1 MIAAV
6 IAACIAART
15 QRKVAKFSAEQAM
28 ALKDHEIKLS
38 ALHRERVNKL
48 IEIFH
53 ALLDLEQGMFRY
65 LQKLQHSPSQVEKQA
80 AYVELYDDLKE
91 SHAMFHRHQFY
102 FDEPMCERIKK
113 VFGVLYSIEKDVYG
127 LQYSP
132 ITWYDPNYSKE
143 EKMEMAERL
152 KDAHGQMRS
161 DLKEALHVLKAE
173 IRILLGV
180 SRSAPVAKG

>member
-1 MIAAV
+1 MIASI
-6 IAACIAART
+6 IAARIAART
-15 QRKVAKFSAEQAM
+15 QSKVAKYSAEQAM

-65 LQKLQHSPSQVEKQA
+65 LQKLQHSPSQEEKEA

-91 SHAMFHRHQFY
+91 SHTMFHRHQFY

-127 LQYSP
+127 LQNSS

-143 EKMEMAERL
+143 ERKEMAERL
-152 KDAHGQMRS
+152 KEAHGQMQS
-161 DLKEALHVLKAE
+161 DLKEALHLLQGE
-173 IRILLGV
+173 IRSLLGV
-180 SRSAPVAKG
+180 SRSAPAAKG

>member
-1 MIAAV
+1 MIASI
-6 IAACIAART
+6 IAAYIAART
-15 QRKVAKFSAEQAM
+15 QRKVAKYSAEQAI

-38 ALHRERVNKL
+38 ALHRARVNKL

-65 LQKLQHSPSQVEKQA
+65 LQKLQHSPSQEEKEA

-113 VFGVLYSIEKDVYG
+113 VFGVLHSIEKDVYG

-143 EKMEMAERL
+143 ERKEMAARL
-152 KDAHGQMRS
+152 KEAHGQIQS
-161 DLKEALHVLKAE
+161 DLKEALHVLQGE
-173 IRILLGV
+173 IRSLLGV
-180 SRSAPVAKG
+180 SRSAPAAKG